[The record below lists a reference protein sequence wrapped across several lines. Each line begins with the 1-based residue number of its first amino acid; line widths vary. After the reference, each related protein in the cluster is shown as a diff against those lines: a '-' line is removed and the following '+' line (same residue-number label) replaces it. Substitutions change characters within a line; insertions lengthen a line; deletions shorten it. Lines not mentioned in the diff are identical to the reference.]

1 MPFVDDKGENMLNL
15 EYLKMNPWQKF
26 IYRAEHFFRGIPAG
40 LKRFFQ
46 KLWEVLC
53 GFGMQF
59 VSVFQ
64 EVYRAAK
71 DGDWKTRLSFVIM
84 GFGHFARR
92 QYLRG
97 AMYLGFEIIFILY
110 LTLFGW
116 KYLVKM
122 GSLGDVAMA
131 EVFNEETGIFEY
143 VYYDNSML
151 ILLYSVLTI
160 FFIGPFVYMWY
171 RNLRTNNV
179 LQEMAE
185 IGKKLPSTKDALNSM
200 VNEQY
205 YKTLLG
211 IPMLGIL
218 VFNIIPI
225 VFMVLIAFTNYDQVH
240 MPPSRLFDWVG
251 MQNFGTILGGTGVT
265 GPAFAYTFREVL
277 IWTLLWAFFATFTNY
292 ILGMLVALLINK
304 KGIRFK
310 KLWRTILI
318 FSVAVPQFVSL
329 LLMSQMLGSEGIIN
343 NLLKSWGWIEQ
354 SLPFLTD
361 GIWAK
366 VTVIIVNIWIGIPFT
381 VLITT
386 GILMNIP
393 ADLYESAKIDGASP
407 FRTYMKITLPYMWF
421 VTTPY
426 LINTFVGNINNF
438 NVIFLL
444 TGGNPLSLD
453 YQNAGQTDL
462 LITWLY
468 KLTYNEQNY
477 SFAAVIGIVTFIII
491 AVISLIFY
499 NKSKAVKNEEEFM

>member
-1 MPFVDDKGENMLNL
+1 MVDL
-15 EYLKMNPWQKF
+15 EYLKKNPIQKF
-26 IYRAEHFFRGIPAG
+26 FYRFGNFFRGLPKAFAN
-40 LKRFFQ
+40 FF
-46 KLWEVLC
+46 KMIWRGIC
-53 GFGMQF
+53 AFAMRIA
-59 VSVFQ
+59 SVFQ

-71 DGDWKTRLSFVIM
+71 YGDWKTRMSFVVM
-84 GFGHFARR
+84 GFGHITRK
-92 QYLRG
+92 QVLRG
-97 AMYLGFEIIFILY
+97 FVYLLFEVIFILY

-131 EVFNEETGIFEY
+131 EEFNEELGIFEY
-143 VYYDNSML
+143 IYYDNSML

-160 FFIGPFVYMWY
+160 FFICAFVYMWY
-171 RNLRTNNV
+171 QNLRTCNV
-179 LQEMAE
+179 LQEMEE
-185 IGKKLPSTKDALNSM
+185 IGKTLPNTKDAVRSM
-200 VNEQY
+200 INEQY
-205 YKTLLG
+205 YKTLLAV
-211 IPMLGIL
+211 PMLGIL
-218 VFNIIPI
+218 VFTIIPI
-225 VFMVLIAFTNYDQVH
+225 VFMMLIAFTNYDQVH
-240 MPPSRLFDWVG
+240 MPPSKLFDWVG
-251 MQNFGTILGGTGVT
+251 TDNFETILGGSGVT

-310 KLWRTILI
+310 KMWRTILI

-329 LLMSQMLGSEGIIN
+329 LLMSQMLAGEGIVN
-343 NLLKSWGWIEQ
+343 NLLKSWGWIEE
-354 SLPFLTD
+354 SIPFLTD
-361 GIWAK
+361 GVAAK
-366 VTVIIVNIWIGIPFT
+366 ITVIVVNIWIGIPFT

-407 FRTYMKITLPYMWF
+407 LRMYMKITLPYMWF

-453 YQNAGQTDL
+453 LQNAGQTDL

-477 SFAAVIGIVTFIII
+477 SFAAVIGIITFVII
-491 AVISLIFY
+491 AAISLIFY

>member
-1 MPFVDDKGENMLNL
+1 MVDL
-15 EYLKMNPWQKF
+15 EYLKKNPIQKF
-26 IYRAEHFFRGIPAG
+26 FYRLGNFFKGFPNAFVNFFRTIRRGICAFAM
-40 LKRFFQ
+40 RI
-46 KLWEVLC
+46 
-53 GFGMQF
+53 
-59 VSVFQ
+59 VSAFQ

-71 DGDWKTRLSFVIM
+71 YGDWKTRMSFVVM
-84 GFGHFARR
+84 GFGHIARK
-92 QYLRG
+92 QFLRG
-97 AMYLGFEIIFILY
+97 FVYLLFEVIFILY
-110 LTLFGW
+110 LSLFGW

-122 GSLGDVAMA
+122 GSLGDVAMV
-131 EVFNEETGIFEY
+131 EEFNEELGIFEY
-143 VYYDNSML
+143 IYYDNSML

-160 FFIGPFVYMWY
+160 FFLCAFVYMWY
-171 RNLRTNNV
+171 QNLRTCNV
-179 LQEMAE
+179 LQEMEE
-185 IGKKLPSTKDALNSM
+185 IGKTLPNTKDAMRSM

-205 YKTLLG
+205 YKTLLS

-218 VFNIIPI
+218 IFTIIPI
-225 VFMVLIAFTNYDQVH
+225 VFMMLIAFTNYDQVH
-240 MPPSRLFDWVG
+240 MPPSKLFDWVG
-251 MQNFGTILGGTGVT
+251 TDNFETILGGTGVT

-310 KLWRTILI
+310 KMWRTILI

-329 LLMSQMLGSEGIIN
+329 LLMSQMLAGEGIVN
-343 NLLKSWGWIEQ
+343 NLLKSWGWIEEAI
-354 SLPFLTD
+354 PFLTD
-361 GIWAK
+361 GLAAK
-366 VTVIIVNIWIGIPFT
+366 ITVIVVNIWIGIPFT

-393 ADLYESAKIDGASP
+393 ADIYESAKIDGASP
-407 FRTYMKITLPYMWF
+407 LRMYMKITLPYMWF

-453 YQNAGQTDL
+453 LQNAGQTDL

-477 SFAAVIGIVTFIII
+477 SFAAVIGIITFVII
-491 AVISLIFY
+491 AAISLIFY

>member
-1 MPFVDDKGENMLNL
+1 MLDL
-15 EYLKMNPWQKF
+15 EYLKKNPWQKF
-26 IYRAEHFFRGIPAG
+26 LYRAERFFRNIPSG
-40 LKRFFQ
+40 FVSFFK
-46 KLWEVLC
+46 KLWSVIC
-53 GFGMQF
+53 GFGMKIAAA
-59 VSVFQ
+59 FQ

-71 DGDWKTRLSFVIM
+71 DGDWKTRTSFVVM

-97 AMYLGFEIIFILY
+97 AMYLIFEVIFIAY
-110 LTLFGW
+110 FALFGW

-122 GSLGDVAMA
+122 GSLGDQAMV

-151 ILLYSVLTI
+151 ILLYSVLTL
-160 FFIGPFVYMWY
+160 FFMCAFVYMWY
-171 RNLRTNNV
+171 QNLRTCNV
-179 LQEMAE
+179 LQEME
-185 IGKKLPSTKDALNSM
+185 EVGKKLPSTKDSLDSM
-200 VNEQY
+200 VNDQY
-205 YKTLLG
+205 YKTLLAL
-211 IPMLGIL
+211 PMLGVL
-218 VFNIIPI
+218 VFTIIPI

-251 MQNFGTILGGTGVT
+251 TDNFATILGGSGVT

-277 IWTLLWAFFATFTNY
+277 IWTLIWAFFATFTNY

-343 NLLKSWGWIEQ
+343 QLLKSWGWIED
-354 SLPFLTD
+354 SLPFLTN
-361 GIWAK
+361 GTWAK
-366 VTVIIVNIWIGIPFT
+366 VTVIVVNIWIGIPFT

-407 FRTYMKITLPYMWF
+407 LRTYLRITLPYMWF

-444 TGGNPLSLD
+444 TGGAPLLTEL
-453 YQNAGQTDL
+453 QNAGQTDL

-477 SFAAVIGIVTFIII
+477 SFAAVIGIITFIII

-499 NKSKAVKNEEEFM
+499 NRSNAVKNEEEFM

>member
-1 MPFVDDKGENMLNL
+1 MVDLA
-15 EYLKMNPWQKF
+15 YLKMNVWQKF
-26 IYRAEHFFRGIPAG
+26 AYRTKLFFVNLPASCVN
-40 LKRFFQ
+40 FF
-46 KLWEVLC
+46 KFIWAKICAL
-53 GFGMQF
+53 GMKIAGA
-59 VSVFQ
+59 FQ
-64 EVYRAAK
+64 EVYFAARN
-71 DGDWKTRLSFVIM
+71 GDWRTRLSFVVM
-84 GFGHFARR
+84 GFGHLTRK

-97 AMYLGFEIIFILY
+97 AFYLLFEVIFILY

-122 GSLGDVAMA
+122 GSLGEKAMV
-131 EVFNEETGIFEY
+131 EEFNEETGIFEY

-160 FFIGPFVYMWY
+160 FFICAFVYMWY
-171 RNLRTNNV
+171 QNLRTCNV
-179 LQEMAE
+179 LQEME
-185 IGKKLPSTKDALNSM
+185 EVGKKLPTTKDSLDAM

-205 YKTLLG
+205 YKTLLSV
-211 IPMLGIL
+211 PMLGIL

-225 VFMVLIAFTNYDQVH
+225 VFMILIAFTNYDQVH
-240 MPPSRLFDWVG
+240 MPPARLFNWVG
-251 MQNFGTILGGTGVT
+251 TENFETILGGEGIT

-277 IWTLLWAFFATFTNY
+277 IWTLIWAFFATFTNY

-329 LLMSQMLGSEGIIN
+329 LLMSQMLADQGIIN
-343 NLLKSWGWIEQ
+343 QLLLSWGWIDKA
-354 SLPFLTD
+354 LPFLTE
-361 GIWAK
+361 GTWAK

-393 ADLYESAKIDGASP
+393 ADLYESAKIDGAGP
-407 FRTYMKITLPYMWF
+407 VRTYMKITLPYMWF

-444 TGGNPLSLD
+444 TGGAPLKTEM
-453 YQNAGQTDL
+453 QNAGQTDL

-477 SFAAVIGIVTFIII
+477 SFAAVIGIITFVII

-499 NKSKAVKNEEEFM
+499 NKSNAVKNEEEFM